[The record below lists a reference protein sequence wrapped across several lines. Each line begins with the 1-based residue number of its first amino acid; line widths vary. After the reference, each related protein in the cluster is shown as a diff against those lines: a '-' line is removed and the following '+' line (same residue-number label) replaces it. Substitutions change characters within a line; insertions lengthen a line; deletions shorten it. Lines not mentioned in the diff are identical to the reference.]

1 MPQIN
6 LLQPKKKS
14 PDELWRA
21 VSVWSVRFLI
31 VVLLAVIAYYVVLL
45 LQLHGK
51 NNNIATL
58 QQQILAEQQDLAKIT
73 GKDEL
78 FTRQQQ
84 LQQLMTLVNSHGY
97 WSGLLPALAKA
108 TLKSSNFI
116 SFQAMND
123 GTISMSVSVPAI
135 EDLDKFLQVFDLPEF
150 NQNFYDIKISSIGKS
165 VVGTQLLTQFNVN
178 MKYNTA
184 ILQPQATV
192 K

>member
-1 MPQIN
+1 MAQIN
-6 LLQPKKKS
+6 LLQPRKKS
-14 PDELWRA
+14 SDELWRQ
-21 VSVWSVRFLI
+21 VSVWSVRFFLFILAI
-31 VVLLAVIAYYVVLL
+31 VVVYYGFLVY
-45 LQLHGK
+45 QLHNQNK
-51 NNNIATL
+51 DITAT

-84 LQQLMTLVNSHGY
+84 LQQLMSLVNSHAY
-97 WSGLLPALAKA
+97 WSGLLPTLAKA
-108 TLKSSNFI
+108 TLKTANFI

-123 GTISMSVSVPAI
+123 GTISLSVSVPST

-165 VVGTQLLTQFNVN
+165 LVGTQLLTQFNVN
-178 MKYNTA
+178 MKYNPA
-184 ILQPQATV
+184 ILKPAALT